1 MSASGPHL
9 EAPVLD
15 FAVAGARGSALV
27 ETTPA
32 ARQNWTRWEPLTGV
46 VAVALWLVG
55 VFVAEEAGNPPES
68 EASPEEV
75 LAWFQDE
82 STAIVAGG
90 FLFMLGGAFFLWFL
104 GSVRTRLLAAEGP
117 LAHLTAIA
125 FAGGV
130 ATAVF
135 LIATPGG
142 DIAAGIEEDDLSPTS
157 ADALHDISDAFF
169 VGAEVSA
176 VVFTLA
182 IGVAALRTGALPRIF
197 GWLSAVLAVWLAIG
211 PIGWAG
217 LLLGFPIWVVALSIL
232 LTLPPR
238 SRGAGEPLAPLGG

>member
-1 MSASGPHL
+1 M
-9 EAPVLD
+9 D
-15 FAVAGARGSALV
+15 AGSTV
-27 ETTPA
+27 PY
-32 ARQNWTRWEPLTGV
+32 WSRWEPLTGV
-46 VAVALWLVG
+46 VAVALLLIG
-55 VFVAEEAGNPPES
+55 VFVAEEAGNPPEA

-90 FLFMLGGAFFLWFL
+90 FLFMLGGAFFLWFV
-104 GSVRTRLLAAEGP
+104 GSLRTRLLAAEGP
-117 LAHLTAIA
+117 AAHLTALA

-142 DIAAGIEEDDLSPTS
+142 DLAAGIEEDDLSPTS

-176 VVFTLA
+176 IVLTVATGLA
-182 IGVAALRTGALPRIF
+182 VLRTGTLPKIF
-197 GWLSAVLAVWLAIG
+197 GWLSILLGVWLAIG

-217 LLLGFPIWVVALSIL
+217 LLLGFPLWVVAASIL
-232 LTLPPR
+232 LVLPPR
-238 SRGAGEPLAPLGG
+238 ARAGRPDEPLAPVGG

>member
-1 MSASGPHL
+1 V
-9 EAPVLD
+9 EAGT
-15 FAVAGARGSALV
+15 AG
-27 ETTPA
+27 
-32 ARQNWTRWEPLTGV
+32 RQDWMRWEPLTGI
-46 VAVALWLVG
+46 VAVALLLIG

-75 LAWFQDE
+75 LAWVQDE

-90 FLFMLGGAFFLWFL
+90 FLFMLGGAFLLWFVGCL
-104 GSVRTRLLAAEGP
+104 RSRLLAAEGP
-117 LAHLTAIA
+117 AAHFTAIA

-130 ATAVF
+130 ATAIF

-142 DIAAGIEEDDLSPTS
+142 DLAAGIEEDDLSPTS

-176 VVFTLA
+176 VVLTLA
-182 IGVAALRTGALPRIF
+182 TGLAVLRTGALSRIF
-197 GWLSAVLAVWLAIG
+197 GWASIVLAVWLAIG

-217 LLLGFPIWVVALSIL
+217 LLLGFPLWLIAASL
-232 LTLPPR
+232 LLGARPR
-238 SRGAGEPLAPLGG
+238 APGPVQVG

>member
-1 MSASGPHL
+1 MESRP
-9 EAPVLD
+9 P
-15 FAVAGARGSALV
+15 
-27 ETTPA
+27 
-32 ARQNWTRWEPLTGV
+32 ARQDWTRWEPLTGV
-46 VAVALWLVG
+46 IAVALWLIG
-55 VFVAEEAGNPPES
+55 VFIIEEVANPPES

-82 STAIVAGG
+82 SGAIVSGG

-104 GSVRTRLLAAEGP
+104 GSLRARLLAAEGP
-117 LAHLTAIA
+117 LGRLSALA

-135 LIATPGG
+135 LIANPSADLAG
-142 DIAAGIEEDDLSPTS
+142 GIEEDDLSPTS
-157 ADALHDISDAFF
+157 ADALHDLGDAFF

-176 VVFTLA
+176 TVLTLA
-182 IGVAALRTGALPRIF
+182 TGFVVIRTGALPRVF
-197 GWLSAVLAVWLAIG
+197 GWLSVLLAVWLAIG

-217 LLLGFPIWVVALSIL
+217 LLLGFPLWVLAASIM

-238 SRGAGEPLAPLGG
+238 APARRADEPLAPAGG

>member
-1 MSASGPHL
+1 VEAAPSARS
-9 EAPVLD
+9 E
-15 FAVAGARGSALV
+15 
-27 ETTPA
+27 
-32 ARQNWTRWEPLTGV
+32 WTRWEPLTGI
-46 VAVALWLVG
+46 VAVALLLIG
-55 VFVAEEAGNPPES
+55 VFVAEEAGNPPDS
-68 EASPEEV
+68 DASPQEV

-82 STAIVAGG
+82 STAIVTGG

-104 GSVRTRLLAAEGP
+104 GTLRTRLLAAEGP
-117 LAHLTAIA
+117 GAHLTAIA

-130 ATAVF
+130 ATAIF

-142 DIAAGIEEDDLSPTS
+142 DLAGGIEEDDLSPTS

-176 VVFTLA
+176 IVLTLA
-182 IGVAALRTGALPRIF
+182 TGLVVIRTGTLPKVF
-197 GWLSAVLAVWLAIG
+197 GWLSVLLAVWLVIG

-217 LLLGFPIWVVALSIL
+217 LLLGFPLWVVAASIL

-238 SRGAGEPLAPLGG
+238 PGRRADEPLAPVGG